1 MASFVDQVTLHLIAG
16 HGGNGCV
23 SVKREKF
30 KPLAGPDGGNGGDGG
45 DIILVSDSSVTTL
58 LGFHRA
64 PHRKSNHGQPGQ
76 GDHKSGT
83 SGEDVVLSVPV
94 GTVVKDSAGNQL
106 LDMDAPGLRLVIA
119 TGGQGGL
126 GNAALATTKRKA
138 PGFALLGTPGFEGD
152 VFLELKTV
160 ADVALVGYPSAG
172 KSSLVAAMSA
182 AKPKIAD
189 YPFTTLHPNLGV
201 VESGET
207 RYTIADVPGLIEG
220 ASEGKGLGLE
230 FLRHVERCTALLHVL
245 DCATLEPGRDPL
257 SDLDVILNELAA
269 YPVPEGQLPLLEREQ
284 LIALNKVDVPEA
296 RELADFVTAELANRG
311 YRVFLVSAV
320 SRAGLRELSF
330 ALAAVVEVN
339 RAADLVKSPAQRLV
353 IRPRAVNEKDFT
365 VTVEGGTF
373 GNVYRV
379 IGAKPERWVAQTD
392 FANEEAVGFLADRLA
407 KLGVENDL
415 FTAGAVPGST
425 VMIGA
430 GDGVVFD
437 WEPTLSSTAELIT
450 SPRGTDSRLD
460 DNRRDTNRQ
469 RRQNYRERMDA
480 KALAR
485 AELQEERTAGI
496 WVDDEGFAV
505 TAHES
510 GEGSDFLRDAPS
522 DSRD

>member
-1 MASFVDQVTLHLIAG
+1 MASFVDQVTLHLRAG
-16 HGGNGCV
+16 QGGNGCV

-45 DIILVSDSSVTTL
+45 DIILVSDSQVTTL

-64 PHRKSNHGQPGQ
+64 PHRKSEHGQPGQ

-83 SGEDVVLSVPV
+83 SGQELVLSVPV
-94 GTVVKDSAGNQL
+94 GTVVKDADGTVL
-106 LDMDAPGLRLVIA
+106 LDMDAPGLRIVA
-119 TGGQGGL
+119 APGGQGGL
-126 GNAALATTKRKA
+126 GNAALSTTKRKA

-152 VFLELKTV
+152 IQLELKTV

-220 ASEGKGLGLE
+220 ASDGKGLGLE

-257 SDLDVILNELAA
+257 SDLDVILGELAA
-269 YPVPEGQLPLLEREQ
+269 YPVPAGQLPLLERDQ
-284 LIALNKVDVPEA
+284 LIALNKIDVPEA
-296 RELADFVTAELANRG
+296 RELADFVTPELVARG
-311 YRVFLVSAV
+311 YRVFPISAV
-320 SRAGLRELSF
+320 SREGLRELSF
-330 ALAAVVEVN
+330 ALAALVDAD
-339 RAADLVKSPAQRLV
+339 RAAKALIPQKARIV
-353 IRPRAVNEKDFT
+353 IRPRAVDEKEFK
-365 VTVEGGTF
+365 VKVEGGSY
-373 GNVYRV
+373 GNIYRV

-392 FANEEAVGFLADRLA
+392 FTNEEAVGFLADRLA
-407 KLGVENDL
+407 KLGVEDDL
-415 FTAGAVPGST
+415 FKAGAVPGST

-430 GDGVVFD
+430 GGGVVFD

-460 DNRRDTNRQ
+460 DNDRATNRA
-469 RRQNYRERMDA
+469 RRQTYLERMDA
-480 KALAR
+480 KAAAR
-485 AELQEERTAGI
+485 AELEAERAAGI
-496 WVDDEGFAV
+496 WNDDEGFAV
-505 TAHES
+505 RNQVEK
-510 GEGSDFLRDAPS
+510 DNDA
-522 DSRD
+522 